1 MANIDEN
8 AKAKK
13 KTRPKKRI
21 KIEKNSLSG
30 GVLTTWNDSEGHP
43 IKSIFSKTLEKGT
56 DLLVGNKQVVGIW
69 MAVALFFS
77 IASGGIIPLVAI
89 GIGLAVV
96 GGARSYTSG
105 KYDKIQKTKEAYEEY
120 LGEDEGELVELDE
133 KLGLDFE
140 EVENIQYQ
148 IEDIHKEME
157 ILTEQ
162 NAGVECKDWLPEQR
176 DKYYKLEQQSIKL
189 KRSFTNL
196 KRSVSNSKIEAAK
209 LKENLEMLYSILK
222 IKEEDQLDLDNL
234 CVQNF
239 DEFFGELDL
248 DYSNTQEQSQEQ
260 SPVVDKGHDVSDDS
274 SVAETVSLE
283 DDELSVNSIQEQ
295 DDDELSVNSSQ
306 EQGDDKASVNS
317 VQGEWDNSD
326 MSSISSD
333 GVSWIGDDDDLSVKA
348 LKNGMNNSE
357 FTKLN
362 EPKEPSDEVI
372 DKANE
377 KSLKVIDEARNFIL
391 KSSKAPENNR
401 EEALD
406 DLNVIADAIKSGKYD
421 VKNDGLEAGFSTPQ
435 NSYLWFEN
443 DVFKALERNN
453 VYEQN
458 SQQTT
463 TEEKT
468 TTRRNSIS

>member
-1 MANIDEN
+1 MANLDEN

-120 LGEDEGELVELDE
+120 LGEDEGKLVELDE

-239 DEFFGELDL
+239 DEFFGELDAAYKEAREFVENRRIYFDL
-248 DYSNTQEQSQEQ
+248 HTQKVIEDFFDLAIEALSGTHIYE
-260 SPVVDKGHDVSDDS
+260 KGVTRNLAKFDVKR
-274 SVAETVSLE
+274 
-283 DDELSVNSIQEQ
+283 DEIN
-295 DDDELSVNSSQ
+295 
-306 EQGDDKASVNS
+306 
-317 VQGEWDNSD
+317 
-326 MSSISSD
+326 
-333 GVSWIGDDDDLSVKA
+333 DLVMKKLPESVKA
-348 LKNGMNNSE
+348 LESE
-357 FTKLN
+357 FAIIMGVKQK
-362 EPKEPSDEVI
+362 KEPEI
-372 DKANE
+372 N
-377 KSLKVIDEARNFIL
+377 
-391 KSSKAPENNR
+391 
-401 EEALD
+401 
-406 DLNVIADAIKSGKYD
+406 SG
-421 VKNDGLEAGFSTPQ
+421 
-435 NSYLWFEN
+435 
-443 DVFKALERNN
+443 
-453 VYEQN
+453 
-458 SQQTT
+458 
-463 TEEKT
+463 
-468 TTRRNSIS
+468 